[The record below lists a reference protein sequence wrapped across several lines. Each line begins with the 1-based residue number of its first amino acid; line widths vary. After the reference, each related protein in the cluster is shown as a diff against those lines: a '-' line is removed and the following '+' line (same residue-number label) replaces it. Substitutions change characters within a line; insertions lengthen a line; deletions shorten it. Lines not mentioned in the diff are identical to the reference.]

1 MSEDDDKP
9 RIWISEFAL
18 ERMRQLAQLH
28 FPLETGGMLIGY
40 VGDNGEPVVNNVIG
54 PGPKARHGRF
64 KFVPDGWYQQEV
76 LEKIFLKTEGR
87 ETYLGDWHTH
97 PKGGNCPSYIDKI
110 TLAKIA
116 HEPASGTKHPIMA
129 ILGDGTPIWK
139 IGVVRFFSARGIILR
154 HYKVTEL
161 TPIIY
166 TEPH

>member
-1 MSEDDDKP
+1 MSKDDYAP

-18 ERMRQLAQLH
+18 ERMRQLAQSH

-40 VGDNGEPVVNNVIG
+40 VGDNSEPVVNNVIG

-64 KFVPDGWYQQEV
+64 RFVPDGEYQQEA

-116 HEPASGTKHPIMA
+116 HEPASRTAHPIMA
-129 ILGDGTPIWK
+129 ILGDGNPIWK
-139 IGVVRFFSARGIILR
+139 LGVVRFLSSRGFIIKN
-154 HYKVTEL
+154 YKVTKL
-161 TPIIY
+161 SPKLF
-166 TEPH
+166 